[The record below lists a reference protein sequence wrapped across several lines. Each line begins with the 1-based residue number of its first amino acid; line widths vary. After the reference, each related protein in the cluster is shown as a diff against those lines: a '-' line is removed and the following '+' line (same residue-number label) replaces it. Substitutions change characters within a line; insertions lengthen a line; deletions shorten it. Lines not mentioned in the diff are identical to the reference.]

1 VATALVPGSFD
12 PIHVGHLKIIE
23 STAQI
28 FDQVVV
34 AVVGNPQKSA
44 SGLFDLAEREA
55 LVEASVRH
63 LDNVKTTHWSALLT
77 DLAREIGADVMVK
90 GLRGLTD
97 FEYEV
102 QMAQTNEHVSGI
114 VTMFLP
120 TAPEHGYL
128 ASRFIREIARMG
140 GYVADM
146 VPPPVAARLQEHFRS

>member
-1 VATALVPGSFD
+1 MATALVPGSFD

-63 LDNVKTTHWSALLT
+63 LDNVKTTHWSVSSADQWVVLT
-77 DLAREIGADVMVK
+77 L
-90 GLRGLTD
+90 
-97 FEYEV
+97 
-102 QMAQTNEHVSGI
+102 
-114 VTMFLP
+114 
-120 TAPEHGYL
+120 
-128 ASRFIREIARMG
+128 SR
-140 GYVADM
+140 
-146 VPPPVAARLQEHFRS
+146 